1 MLLTMFGVNLNAQ
14 TKPGSLQYAAPQVD
28 NMAGTITIP
37 VNWNGDIS
45 TSLKQ
50 VSITATISGTSVVI
64 DQAATQNS
72 ISGIPGAPTPVVSF
86 GSNSVTVSWNG
97 GNTPFNVNSAGY
109 AGLFSLVFRANPGS
123 SGTTGF
129 AAGSFVV
136 SPVGQFVQMTPR
148 GTANYQAPS
157 PIQISVEA
165 QKYGGTSCSGASN
178 NRISNVNFTFD
189 ANESPYPGLDPQGIN
204 ASTGLATAD
213 VARGYSY
220 TLIPSKTSGCQ
231 CGVNSADVLRVRQL
245 ILGIIGNGT
254 LIDYLA
260 GDYNYSGDLTAY
272 DLTFMNG
279 CILNVPQ
286 YSNPVNWRFILPGSL
301 FTTQPPFNPIPTL
314 VNYISTPVLSGNLS
328 GLVFYGI
335 KPGDLDQNCSEC
347 NNFRTGDEVEYRS
360 TTSNFAIKIPDFSVK
375 AGQEYVVSVQA
386 DQAGNLGNFDLQLFF
401 DRSGLEVLG
410 TEGGDLSAQFQM
422 ANIEEETALRSK
434 VQSAWFTME
443 RAGERIEAGGTLLRV
458 RVKAKKDAECIRSM
472 VWQGDD
478 PDRNLLGLSDSEQ
491 MTRLVLS
498 SLKAASHGFEV
509 SIVGANVVHDQINLM
524 FETEQA
530 VSADLRVFDA
540 AGRTLDRRTVDLT
553 GGRQMTALRDLSL
566 VPGAYLL
573 SVQSA
578 LGRQTLR
585 FIKY

>member
-1 MLLTMFGVNLNAQ
+1 MFGVNLNAQ
-14 TKPGSLQYAAPQVD
+14 AGSLQYAAPQVD
-28 NMAGTITIP
+28 NIAGTITIP

-50 VSITATISGTSVVI
+50 VLITATISGTSVVI

-129 AAGSFVV
+129 SAGSFVV
-136 SPVGQFVQMTPR
+136 SSVGQFVQMTPR

-165 QKYGGTSCSGASN
+165 QKYGGTSCSGPSN

-220 TLIPSKTSGCQ
+220 TLSASKTSGCQ
-231 CGVNSADVLRVRQL
+231 CGVTTADMTLVNKI
-245 ILGIIGNGT
+245 ILGITQFPTVIHV
-254 LIDYLA
+254 LA
-260 GDYNYSGDLTAY
+260 GDYDGNRSLNAFD
-272 DLTFMNG
+272 MVQMQG
-279 CILNVPQ
+279 CMLNVPQ
-286 YSNPVNWRFILPGSL
+286 YSAPVSWRFFLPSA
-301 FTTQPPFNPIPTL
+301 FFAAQATFNPTPNIVQVIT
-314 VNYISTPVLSGNLS
+314 TPVLSNNLS
-328 GLVFYGI
+328 GQSLFGI

-347 NNFRTGDEVEYRS
+347 NSLRTGDAVEYRS
-360 TTSNFAIKIPDFSVK
+360 SMPHLGISIPDFPIK

-386 DQAGNLGNFDLQLFF
+386 DGSGNLLNFDLQLFF

-410 TEGGDLSAQFQM
+410 AERGDLSDEYRM
-422 ANIEEETALRSK
+422 THVENETVLRSK
-434 VQSAWFTME
+434 VQSAWFTTQ
-443 RAGERIEAGGTLLRV
+443 RTGERIEAGGTLLRV
-458 RVKAKKDAECIRSM
+458 HVKAQKDAESIQNM
-472 VWQGDD
+472 VWQLDD
-478 PDRNLLGLSDSEQ
+478 PDRNLLGTADSEQ

-498 SLKAASHGFEV
+498 SSKTISHGFEV
-509 SIVGANVVHDQINLM
+509 SIVGSNVVYDQINLI
-524 FETEQA
+524 FETERA

-566 VPGAYLL
+566 APGAYLL

-578 LGRQTLR
+578 LGGRTLR